1 MFFQLLAVFPRT
13 ASAGCSY
20 YLLCWMLL
28 SVLKKVGWV
37 ASSRNNY
44 VTELGIFLWVNRM
57 ISYWHV
63 PVCNLLSSMFLSGF
77 KTSATGN
84 SLGLIFPPCNGK
96 SFLLEDMI
104 RLLFE
109 YGILKSEDG
118 GTLIVSCIFE

>member
-1 MFFQLLAVFPRT
+1 MFFQLLAVFSRT
-13 ASAGCSY
+13 ASAFV
-20 YLLCWMLL
+20 LDAPLCVKESRLC
-28 SVLKKVGWV
+28 
-37 ASSRNNY
+37 ASSGHNFF
-44 VTELGIFLWVNRM
+44 TEFGIFLWVNRI

-63 PVCNLLSSMFLSGF
+63 PVWNLLSSMFLSGF

-109 YGILKSEDG
+109 FGILNSEDG

>member
-1 MFFQLLAVFPRT
+1 MFFQLLAVFSRT
-13 ASAGCSY
+13 ASAFV
-20 YLLCWMLL
+20 LDAPLCVKESRLF
-28 SVLKKVGWV
+28 
-37 ASSRNNY
+37 ASSGHNFF
-44 VTELGIFLWVNRM
+44 TEFGIFLWVNRI

-96 SFLLEDMI
+96 FFLLEDMI

-109 YGILKSEDG
+109 FGILNSEDG